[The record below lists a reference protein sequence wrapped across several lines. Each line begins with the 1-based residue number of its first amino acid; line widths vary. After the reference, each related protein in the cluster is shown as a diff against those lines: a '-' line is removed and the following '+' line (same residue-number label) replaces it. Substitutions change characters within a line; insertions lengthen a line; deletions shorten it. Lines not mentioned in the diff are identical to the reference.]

1 VKIKLDENLPATLV
15 EPLAALG
22 HDVDTV
28 PQEQLGGRQ
37 DADVWDAAQR
47 AGRFLVTQDLDF
59 SDVRDYEPGTHFGI
73 LVVRLSNPSRR
84 ALIKRIR
91 AVFHDEAIESWQ
103 RCFVVVTDRKIRIR
117 RGS

>member
-1 VKIKLDENLPATLV
+1 VRIKLDENLPATLV
-15 EPLAALG
+15 EPLTALG

-28 PQEQLGGRQ
+28 PQEQLSGRQ

-73 LVVRLSNPSRR
+73 LVVRLSNPSRG

-91 AVFHDEAIESWQ
+91 AAFQGEAIESWR
-103 RCFVVVTDRKIRIR
+103 RCFVVITDRKIRIR